1 MPSTVAAHVPTLV
14 KRRPNAVPA
23 ASTAVDVVRRHAP
36 DRSIA
41 IAMAEC
47 PERDALIERL
57 QPLGWHMIVAEDGP
71 GAIHLIDM
79 RQPAL
84 ILLDLCLPLINGL
97 DVLRQAEKRVP
108 AILISDFV
116 SPGVR
121 AGAAAVGALSFL
133 LQPVTVDALVDQ
145 VQQILSRL
153 PGNPPGTEE
162 IHDCSRDGLNVETDP
177 GDARLGRADRA
188 GEFGSLARLGAHA

>member
-14 KRRPNAVPA
+14 KRRPTAVPA
-23 ASTAVDVVRRHAP
+23 ASAAPDVVRRHAP

-41 IAMAEC
+41 VAMADS
-47 PERDALIERL
+47 PERDALVTRL
-57 QPLGWHMIVAEDGP
+57 QPLGLPVIIAEDGP
-71 GAIHLIDM
+71 AAIHLIDM

-97 DVLRQAEKRVP
+97 DVLRQAEKHVP

-133 LQPVTVDALVDQ
+133 LQPVTVDALVNQ

-153 PGNPPGTEE
+153 PGNTPGTEE
-162 IHDCSRDGLNVETDP
+162 IHDCSRDGLNVEIDT
-177 GDARLGRADRA
+177 GDTRLGWADRT
-188 GEFGSLARLGAHA
+188 GEFGSVARLGAHA